1 MWRSGKDHYG
11 IVAMGFHWTIAL
23 AIVGLV
29 GLGAWMVGLTYYDP
43 WYYDSL
49 ALHKAIGIVV
59 LALVVAKFGWKLAD
73 RKPGFGPEVRPYERA
88 GATAMHWV
96 LNALMIVLPI
106 TGYLIST
113 SEDSAIDMFGLYD
126 LPALFDVSADA
137 RDFAIDIHYYV
148 AYGGIALVAL
158 HIGASL
164 KHHFIDRG
172 STLTR
177 MLVPRSRPEAAR
189 GGTPDRPGPGP
200 MRK

>member
-23 AIVGLV
+23 AITGLV

-43 WYYDSL
+43 WYNDSL

-59 LALVVAKFGWKLAD
+59 LALAVAKFGWKLAD
-73 RKPGFGPEVRPYERA
+73 RKPGFGPEVKPYERA

-113 SEDSAIDMFGLYD
+113 SEDAAIDMFGLYD

-189 GGTPDRPGPGP
+189 GGTPDGPGPGR

>member
-43 WYYDSL
+43 WYNDSL
-49 ALHKAIGIVV
+49 TLHKAIGIVV

-106 TGYLIST
+106 SGYLIST
-113 SEDSAIDMFGLYD
+113 SEDAAIDMFGLYD

-164 KHHFIDRG
+164 KHHLIDKG
-172 STLTR
+172 STLKR
-177 MLVPRSRPEAAR
+177 MLIPRSRPDAA
-189 GGTPDRPGPGP
+189 GEGTPDRPGPGP